1 MLGHL
6 SYQAI
11 FCCSLGKTN
20 QNWSR
25 SLFIC
30 QALCRFLFVMLNIS
44 FCFTFCSP
52 PTNSSTILDPHSFLC
67 CALTKLHLS
76 GKVFRKNSRNDC
88 RIRWNKVQVA
98 SRFPLEF
105 PFNYTSCVFHFS
117 PTCLADSWSFRHD
130 LNNLPAAHLSWMSK
144 LSLKLMNV
152 SSGSRTT

>member
-52 PTNSSTILDPHSFLC
+52 PQILPPSLTHILSF
-67 CALTKLHLS
+67 AVHLL
-76 GKVFRKNSRNDC
+76 GFICLGNVVRKNARNDR

-105 PFNYTSCVFHFS
+105 PSNYTSCVFHFS
-117 PTCLADSWSFRHD
+117 PTCLADSWSFRRD
-130 LNNLPAAHLSWMSK
+130 LNNLPTAH
-144 LSLKLMNV
+144 
-152 SSGSRTT
+152 SS

>member
-20 QNWSR
+20 QNWSDR
-25 SLFIC
+25 CLYVKHFADFCSWRLISTSVLLSLLPPQILPLSLTHILSFAVHVLGFIC
-30 QALCRFLFVMLNIS
+30 LGNV
-44 FCFTFCSP
+44 
-52 PTNSSTILDPHSFLC
+52 
-67 CALTKLHLS
+67 
-76 GKVFRKNSRNDC
+76 VRKNARNDR
-88 RIRWNKVQVA
+88 RIRWNKVQVG

-130 LNNLPAAHLSWMSK
+130 LNNLPTAHSSWMSK

-152 SSGSRTT
+152 SSSSRTT